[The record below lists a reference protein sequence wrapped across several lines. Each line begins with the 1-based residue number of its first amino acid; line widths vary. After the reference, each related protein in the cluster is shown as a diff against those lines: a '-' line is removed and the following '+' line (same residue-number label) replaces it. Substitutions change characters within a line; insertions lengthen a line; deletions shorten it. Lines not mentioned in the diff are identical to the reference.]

1 MRATEQA
8 CWCNISQRESA
19 KIEDGTED
27 YSQAHASED
36 FRIGRGS
43 Q

>member
-1 MRATEQA
+1 MRTTEQG
-8 CWCNISQRESA
+8 CWCNISQSESA
-19 KIEDGTED
+19 KIEEGRED

-36 FRIGRGS
+36 VIIGRGS